1 MQKDKNK
8 NHIASDIN
16 HKPRRRQQKT
26 TPAKI
31 FPRHD
36 MNKDE
41 WYSREKWQALRGSTP
56 WHQHCGH
63 TVRLLKALDANL
75 SRPSTLVGLCAS
87 LNGR

>member
-56 WHQHCGH
+56 
-63 TVRLLKALDANL
+63 
-75 SRPSTLVGLCAS
+75 
-87 LNGR
+87 